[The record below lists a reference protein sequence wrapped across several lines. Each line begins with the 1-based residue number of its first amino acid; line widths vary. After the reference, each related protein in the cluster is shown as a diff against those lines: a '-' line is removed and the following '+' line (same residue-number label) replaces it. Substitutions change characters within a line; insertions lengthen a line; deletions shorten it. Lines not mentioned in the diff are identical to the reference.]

1 MELEKKL
8 MKGVLRIKKQRVRV
22 NEKIYANE
30 IRLIDSNKNQV
41 GIVTVPEAL
50 RLAEEVDLDLVE
62 ISPNAKPPVCKIM
75 DYGK

>member
-41 GIVTVPEAL
+41 GIVTVSAAL
-50 RLAEEVDLDLVE
+50 RLAEEVDLDFVHQTKLYD
-62 ISPNAKPPVCKIM
+62 ILFLLFSFI
-75 DYGK
+75 